1 MIIELIKVAIEEIN
15 KLDSEMKYEVID
27 GDEENFPKVIVR
39 GQPIEVLSDLDQ
51 VQSITATNNTLM
63 IFEDGAI
70 TILSPVNWTYHQTY
84 L

>member
-27 GDEENFPKVIVR
+27 EDGENFPKVIVR
-39 GQPIEVLSDLDQ
+39 GQPIEVLADLDQ